1 MELHNNTMFDLRR
14 AAADASA
21 GKIRITPGVLYS
33 SRQTDRT
40 ELVPLKSLLPGSQSR
55 PPKYTVQEVRLYLM
69 SATSLFVNISVSSSP
84 SSLTRLL
91 S

>member
-1 MELHNNTMFDLRR
+1 MELHNNTMFDLRS

-40 ELVPLKSLLPGSQSR
+40 KLVPLKSLLPGSQSR
-55 PPKYTVQEVRLYLM
+55 PPKYTVQEVRL
-69 SATSLFVNISVSSSP
+69 
-84 SSLTRLL
+84 
-91 S
+91 